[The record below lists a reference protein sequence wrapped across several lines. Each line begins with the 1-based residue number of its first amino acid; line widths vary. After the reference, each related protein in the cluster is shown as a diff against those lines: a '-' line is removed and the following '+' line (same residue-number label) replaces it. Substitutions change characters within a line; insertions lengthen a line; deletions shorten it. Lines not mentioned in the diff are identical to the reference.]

1 MKHRRKSTLTRRYGR
16 ASHPLFPR
24 IHITISRNVPS
35 DRAAAGD
42 RFRIEAKIQ
51 PHYGAKWSTIGLR
64 FAPQP
69 GLARAI
75 AHEIEGSVT
84 AEYKPGSPVEIIL

>member
-42 RFRIEAKIQ
+42 RFRIEA
-51 PHYGAKWSTIGLR
+51 
-64 FAPQP
+64 
-69 GLARAI
+69 I